1 MYHLNAEFQR
11 MARSDRNA
19 SLSDQCTATEEN
31 SGVGKTRGLFKRIR
45 DARGTFH
52 AKMGSIKDR
61 NVTDLTEGP

>member
-1 MYHLNAEFQR
+1 
-11 MARSDRNA
+11 MARTDRNA

-52 AKMGSIKDR
+52 AKMGTRKDK
-61 NVTDLTEGP
+61 NIWN